1 MPDTSPDLPAMS
13 PLAVYRQAVEQ
24 RGFAPDEAQRRAAE
38 ALERCFQALHE
49 AHRHGAIQGVYLWGP
64 VGRGKTWLMD
74 HFYQCLRVPARRQ
87 HFHHFMQWVHQRQ
100 FELTGTAD
108 PLRALARELARDVR
122 VLCFD
127 ELFVS
132 DIGDAILLG
141 SLLRIMFEE
150 GVVLVATSNQPPEQ
164 LYADGFNR
172 ERFLPAIEAIQRHMA
187 VVAVD
192 GGQDHRL
199 HPGRAEQRYWVVEA
213 GQASGFAELFAR
225 LSAGEAVSAQPIE
238 LGHRPLAVHRHSE
251 SVLWCSYAQLCEAPL
266 SALDFI
272 GLCDRYRAILMD
284 DLPCLSASQ
293 REGRIARGTED
304 GAQLVEAGIANCRSC
319 RCTTTACGAS
329 SPWWTNATTA
339 RCRST
344 WRPGCRWRHF
354 IPRATWPSPSVAPS
368 AGCARCSWHAS
379 AATAPA
385 SAAPPKRELRMAARA
400 HPPAR
405 PRLSSRAGAAA
416 RPCLA
421 PPGGPGTS
429 AVPRCG
435 W

>member
-150 GVVLVATSNQPPEQ
+150 GVVLVVTSNQPPEQ

-225 LSAGEAVSAQPIE
+225 LSAGEAASTQPIE

-304 GAQLVEAGIANCRSC
+304 GAQLVEAGDRELPQLSVHDDGVRRFIALVDECYDRKV
-319 RCTTTACGAS
+319 
-329 SPWWTNATTA
+329 PLYLEA
-339 RCRST
+339 RVPLETLYTEGYLAFAFRRTLS
-344 WRPGCRWRHF
+344 RLREMQLARFG
-354 IPRATWPSPSVAPS
+354 SDS
-368 AGCARCSWHAS
+368 AG
-379 AATAPA
+379 
-385 SAAPPKRELRMAARA
+385 
-400 HPPAR
+400 
-405 PRLSSRAGAAA
+405 
-416 RPCLA
+416 
-421 PPGGPGTS
+421 
-429 AVPRCG
+429 
-435 W
+435 